1 MPTRRQFV
9 GSVGASLLLAPFI
22 NMGLRREARA
32 ANKSKRLL
40 IFCSMGTYPPLWTPN
55 VSGESISSWS
65 AMTQPLSS
73 VAGNVV
79 LVEGMPSGNP
89 SDGHGASDSLTGQGF
104 GYYGQGV
111 VKISV
116 DQFVA
121 NSLVKSGVN
130 RPISSLLLGAS
141 TNASG
146 GVTQFYGGANG
157 GNLPTIGSP
166 LSAYTTVF
174 GTVASS
180 SPPPSSTGSG
190 GSPGT
195 GGSSGTS
202 AALAL
207 YNRRKSILDTITGE
221 ITTLEGTLGS
231 NEKAK
236 LDAHLD
242 SIRQLEN
249 KLQQTMP
256 GGGTGTGGGSGSGS
270 GGSGGGGGPVSCTP
284 PSKPGADSTFAY
296 MGDTDALKA
305 NLIHQQIIVS
315 AFACDITRVACIEY
329 GNDQKLMVNASGLPY
344 DDQHGGYI
352 HSGAASN
359 YANLVKFEAYLA
371 TQFASLITALK
382 AVPDPLGSSGQT
394 LLDNTLL
401 LWARDMGDAQNHNQ
415 QSMRFVLASG
425 NGGYLKTASGGRYV
439 KSGERHER
447 ILLNACEAM
456 GITNYSGFGDPML
469 PTKQPLSGIAA

>member
-1 MPTRRQFV
+1 
-9 GSVGASLLLAPFI
+9 
-22 NMGLRREARA
+22 MGLRREARA
-32 ANKSKRLL
+32 ANKSKRVLV
-40 IFCSMGTYPPLWTPN
+40 FCTMGTYPPLWTPT
-55 VSGESISSWS
+55 VSGETISSWS
-65 AMTQPLSS
+65 AMTQPLSA
-73 VAGNVV
+73 VASDVV

-89 SDGHGASDSLTGQGF
+89 SDGHGSSDSLTGQGF

-121 NSLVKSGVN
+121 NNLVKSGVN
-130 RPISSLLLGAS
+130 RPISSLLLGAN

-174 GTVASS
+174 GSVASS
-180 SPPPSSTGSG
+180 SSSS
-190 GSPGT
+190 SSSAT
-195 GGSSGTS
+195 GGSSGSSATGGSSGAS
-202 AALAL
+202 AAMAL
-207 YNRRKSILDTITGE
+207 YNRRKSILDNITSE
-221 ITTLEGTLGS
+221 ITTLESTLGS

-249 KLQQTMP
+249 QLQQS
-256 GGGTGTGGGSGSGS
+256 GGFGTGGGSGSGS
-270 GGSGGGGGPVSCTP
+270 GGSSGGGGGGPIACTP
-284 PSKPGADSTFAY
+284 PTKPGADSTFQF
-296 MGDTDALKA
+296 MGDMDALAA
-305 NLIHQQIIVS
+305 NLIHQQIIVK
-315 AFACDITRVACIEY
+315 AFACDITRVACLEY
-329 GNDQKLMVNASGLPY
+329 GCDQKLMVNASGLPY

-352 HSGAASN
+352 HSGASSN

-371 TQFASLITALK
+371 TQFGNIINALK

-394 LLDNTLL
+394 LFDNTLMI
-401 LWARDMGDAQNHNQ
+401 WARDMGDAQNHNQ

-447 ILLNACEAM
+447 ILLNVCEAM
-456 GITNYSGFGDPML
+456 GISNYTGFGDPTLSAKSPL
-469 PTKQPLSGIAA
+469 PGIAA